1 MVAKGEGRN
10 LEYVFHPRSIAVV
23 GASAEPG
30 KQGHLYLE
38 LLRDFG
44 FSGKVYAVNPKL
56 KEIIGVM
63 SYPSLKDIPEPV
75 DYVIC
80 CIPAPSTPQLISEC
94 VAKGVKVVHLFTG
107 RFGETGNEEGARLEA
122 EIVRIAK
129 NGGIHLIGPNCM
141 GIYYPKAGLAFKFNS
156 PKEGGDVGFLSQSGN
171 NAVAL
176 CYRGSLRG
184 LRFSKVISY
193 GNACDLNESDFL
205 EYFACD
211 PETKIIAAYI
221 EGVKDG
227 PRFVRALREA
237 AQVKPVVALKGGRTE
252 AGTRAVASHTGALA
266 GSNIIWDALLN
277 QAGVVQVD
285 DLQEMADMILAF
297 KFLTPPKGRN
307 VGVIG
312 AGGGGSVQAAD
323 DCERAGLSV
332 LQYPPEIRDGFKRLA
347 PDIWNW
353 IGNPIDVSIF
363 GGSGTVTYEITKL
376 VANHPKTDALIVG
389 ASDEWFL
396 DRAQGE
402 ALFQGTIQTFIKLGK
417 ECQKPMAIVLGPAGV
432 PEDWRW
438 KAVIEAE
445 RTFVEAGF
453 PVFPTLSRA
462 AKALSR
468 LIEHRDRLLASA
480 SIEDKQ
486 VYSISGMGGNSA

>member
-1 MVAKGEGRN
+1 MAVKGEGRN
-10 LEYVFHPRSIAVV
+10 LEYIFHPRSIAVV
-23 GASAEPG
+23 GASAEPR

-56 KEIIGVM
+56 KDIIGFRC
-63 SYPSLKDIPEPV
+63 YPTLQDIPQPV

-107 RFGETGNEEGARLEA
+107 RFGETGNEEGARLER
-122 EIVRIAK
+122 EIVRIAQK
-129 NGGIHLIGPNCM
+129 GGVRLIGPNCV
-141 GIYYPKAGLAFKFNS
+141 GIYYPKVGLAFKFNS
-156 PKEGGDVGFLSQSGN
+156 PKESGDVGFLSQSGN

-205 EYFACD
+205 EYFADD
-211 PETKIIAAYI
+211 PETRIIAAYI

-237 AQVKPVVALKGGRTE
+237 AQAKPVIVLKGGRTE

-266 GSNIIWDALLN
+266 GSNVIWDALFS

-285 DLQEMADMILAF
+285 NLQEMADMILAF
-297 KFLTPPKGRN
+297 KFLTPPKGRS

-332 LQYPPEIRDGFKRLA
+332 LRYPPEIREGLKQLA
-347 PDIWNW
+347 PDLWDW

-363 GGSGTVTYEITKL
+363 GGSGTLIYEITKL

-396 DRAQGE
+396 DLPQGRTQ
-402 ALFQGTIQTFIKLGK
+402 FQGTIQTFIKLGT

-432 PEDWRW
+432 PQSWRW
-438 KAVIEAE
+438 KVVIQAE
-445 RTFVEAGF
+445 KTFVEAGF
-453 PVFPTLSRA
+453 PVYPTLSRA
-462 AKALSR
+462 AKAVSR

-480 SIEDKQ
+480 SISEDR
-486 VYSISGMGGNSA
+486 G

>member
-10 LEYVFHPRSIAVV
+10 LEYIFHPRSIAVV
-23 GASAEPG
+23 GASAEPS

-44 FSGKVYAVNPKL
+44 FAGKVYAVNPKL
-56 KEIIGVM
+56 KEVVGFT

-94 VAKGVKVVHLFTG
+94 VAKAVKVVHLFTG
-107 RFGETGNEEGARLEA
+107 RFGETGDEEGARLEG
-122 EIVRIAK
+122 EIVRIAE
-129 NGGIHLIGPNCM
+129 NGGVRLIGPNCM
-141 GIYYPKAGLAFKFNS
+141 GIYYPKVGLAFKFNS
-156 PKEGGDVGFLSQSGN
+156 PKESGDVGFLSQSGN
-171 NAVAL
+171 HAAAL

-205 EYFACD
+205 EYFAHD
-211 PETKIIAAYI
+211 PETRVIAAYV

-237 AQVKPVVALKGGRTE
+237 AQAKPVIVLKGGRTE

-266 GSNIIWDALLN
+266 GSKIIWDALFS

-285 DLQEMADMILAF
+285 NLQEMADMILAF
-297 KFLTPPKGRN
+297 KFLIPPKGRN
-307 VGVIG
+307 IGIVG

-332 LQYPPEIRDGFKRLA
+332 LQYPAEIRDGFKRLA
-347 PDIWNW
+347 PDLWDW
-353 IGNPIDVSIF
+353 IGNPIDVSIL
-363 GGSGTVTYEITKL
+363 GGNTTQLHEIIKL
-376 VANHPKTDALIVG
+376 VANHPETDAMIVN
-389 ASDEWFL
+389 AADEWFL
-396 DRAQGE
+396 DRAQGR
-402 ALFQGTIQTFIKLGK
+402 ALFQGTIQTFIKTGK
-417 ECQKPMAIVLGPAGV
+417 ECQKPMAVVLGSAGV

-438 KAVIEAE
+438 KVVIQAE
-445 RTFVEAGF
+445 RTFLEAGF
-453 PVFPTLSRA
+453 PVYPTLSRA

-480 SIEDKQ
+480 SLEDKQ
-486 VYSISGMGGNSA
+486 VYSISGMRGNSA

>member
-1 MVAKGEGRN
+1 MAAKGEGQN
-10 LEYVFHPRSIAVV
+10 LEYIFHPRSIAVV
-23 GASAEPG
+23 GASAEPR
-30 KQGHLYLE
+30 KQGHVYLE

-56 KEIIGVM
+56 KQILGFTC
-63 SYPSLKDIPEPV
+63 YPSLKDIPKPV

-94 VAKGVKVVHLFTG
+94 VAKRVKVVHLFTG
-107 RFGETGNEEGARLEA
+107 RFGETGNEEGARLER
-122 EIVRIAK
+122 EIVRIAQK
-129 NGGIHLIGPNCM
+129 GGVRLIGPNCM

-156 PKEGGDVGFLSQSGN
+156 PKESGDVGFLSQSGN

-205 EYFACD
+205 EYFARD
-211 PETKIIAAYI
+211 PETKIITAYI

-227 PRFVRALREA
+227 RRFVRALKEA
-237 AQVKPVVALKGGRTE
+237 AQAKPVIVLKGGRTE
-252 AGTRAVASHTGALA
+252 AGTRAVAAHTGALA
-266 GSNIIWDALLN
+266 GSKTIWDTLFN

-285 DLQEMADMILAF
+285 TLEEMADMILAF

-323 DCERAGLSV
+323 DCERAGLKV
-332 LQYPPEIRDGFKRLA
+332 LQYPPEIRDEFKRLA
-347 PDIWNW
+347 PDIWDW

-363 GGSGTVTYEITKL
+363 GGEVAATYEIVRL
-376 VANHPKTDALIVG
+376 VATHPETDALIVG

-396 DRAQGE
+396 DRAQGK
-402 ALFQGTIQTFIKLGK
+402 ALFQGTIQAFIKMGK
-417 ECQKPMAIVLGPAGV
+417 ECQKPMAVVLGSAGV
-432 PEDWRW
+432 PENWRW
-438 KAVIEAE
+438 KAVIQAE
-445 RTFVEAGF
+445 RTFFEAGF
-453 PVFPTLSRA
+453 PVFPTLGRA
-462 AKALSR
+462 AKAMSR
-468 LIEHRDRLLASA
+468 LIEHRERLLASA
-480 SIEDKQ
+480 SIENKR
-486 VYSISGMGGNSA
+486 VYSIP